1 MSQDRCS
8 PENISFWYQ
17 HTKCKICSLLH
28 LVKQIFVRDSW
39 PATYW
44 PPTAQTKTQ
53 APVLSL
59 IGRKP
64 RDTRLVVESSVALT
78 EKGPAIFKMDWREVC
93 LETII
98 IIISLSVAHSGAS
111 PKLVFFLVLSM
122 CVKYFYS

>member
-1 MSQDRCS
+1 M
-8 PENISFWYQ
+8 
-17 HTKCKICSLLH
+17 
-28 LVKQIFVRDSW
+28 
-39 PATYW
+39 
-44 PPTAQTKTQ
+44 
-53 APVLSL
+53 
-59 IGRKP
+59 
-64 RDTRLVVESSVALT
+64 ESSVALT